1 MGECRVWE
9 RHVHVLLCC
18 PQSEKG
24 VKQTL
29 QWLRPGLFLADTGC
43 NTCPMSDALVIQCWE
58 NVLSFFFCLEE
69 KCCFCYSSQ
78 QVYFQVLHE
87 ISRASP
93 SQPMQP
99 MICSW
104 PLWGEVIRRKF
115 LFSCICFPTQP
126 CCFINF
132 TGLDMCFKSDLRYVR
147 KSSHSTDLSKH
158 CWLTGTRSFP
168 LHAGLQ
174 KQADVCAQQPH
185 APGGGAAQS
194 PSCLQS
200 SVKNN
205 NKIEMLLSALKSTSR
220 LLLIKK

>member
-1 MGECRVWE
+1 MSGVGETCPCVIVLSPEWE
-9 RHVHVLLCC
+9 RGETNSSVAEARLVPCWYRLQHLPHEWC
-18 PQSEKG
+18 PC
-24 VKQTL
+24 
-29 QWLRPGLFLADTGC
+29 DTMLGKC
-43 NTCPMSDALVIQCWE
+43 
-58 NVLSFFFCLEE
+58 SFFFFFFLEE

-78 QVYFQVLHE
+78 QVCFQVLHE

-99 MICSW
+99 VICSW